1 MQKLRSSK
9 IKKWSTLMD
18 MMNDVY
24 IQLVCIA
31 LHYEGNLFSAPY
43 ELAIKF
49 IIVRIFLELSLMTG

>member
-31 LHYEGNLFSAPY
+31 LHYKGNLFSVPY